1 MQKECKPAVRE
12 VGILARRGRRP
23 ELWQIA
29 SKLLRAIIY
38 ALALGENF
46 VQRGLSLLSFGCDGN
61 INVSAL
67 FELYIIAVFV
77 SQRILNA
84 EVSISVDGP
93 TNSNLCLFRLA
104 RTSRRDDFVNGSGHR
119 GTWPFWN
126 SGGIKL

>member
-1 MQKECKPAVRE
+1 MLKECKPAVRE

-38 ALALGENF
+38 ALALGEHF

-77 SQRILNA
+77 R
-84 EVSISVDGP
+84 
-93 TNSNLCLFRLA
+93 
-104 RTSRRDDFVNGSGHR
+104 
-119 GTWPFWN
+119 
-126 SGGIKL
+126 